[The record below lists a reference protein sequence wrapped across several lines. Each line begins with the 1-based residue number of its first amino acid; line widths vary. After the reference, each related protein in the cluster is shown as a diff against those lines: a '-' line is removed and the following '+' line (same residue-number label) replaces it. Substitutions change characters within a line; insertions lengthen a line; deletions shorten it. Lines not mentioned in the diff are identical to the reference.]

1 MIAFGC
7 AVNRPSRVEFWHFY
21 LFPVNISYCVFCR
34 AVLLPLACHY
44 WLHLVDW
51 GVARVFIL
59 MVAGLHVLEGFDGDR
74 WLFTEIQRSR
84 SFWRL
89 YRFFL

>member
-21 LFPVNISYCVFCR
+21 LFPVNISYGVFCR
-34 AVLLPLACHY
+34 AVLLPLASHY
-44 WLHLVDW
+44 RLHLVDW
-51 GVARVFIL
+51 GVARVVVL
-59 MVAGLHVLEGFDGDR
+59 MVAGLHVLEGFHGDR

-84 SFWRL
+84 SFWRF